1 MICDMQ
7 KPAPCRGPLAQWGAG
22 FFAAARAA
30 TEGEGF
36 TRILRHLAGG
46 SQAGEVFYKKDG
58 IGPVCRF
65 CTKTSFGMGEIIVKR
80 WMVFVVALACSSALV
95 GCSHQ
100 PSGPA
105 GTLEGNIRTYSEL
118 ADGTWQAEG
127 NTYRYR
133 LEIGGRMPHAAQDVT
148 FVYLSNVEEI
158 TFEQA
163 WRAAGLSSDGED
175 SFAAE
180 EALLVEVKG

>member
-30 TEGEGF
+30 MEGEGF

-65 CTKTSFGMGEIIVKR
+65 CTKTSFGMGEIIVK
-80 WMVFVVALACSSALV
+80 S
-95 GCSHQ
+95 CSHQ